1 MESCQRNNQLDMR
14 HLLTNLHS
22 WGEQSQKE
30 FAALM
35 LHSYAEFSN
44 IINSQGTIMSKN
56 IENLVEEVRKLK
68 EQLSLITQERDDL
81 LETVE
86 SLNIKIMHDQE
97 VAPDLGSLESGNP
110 EVADEITFEQNEYST
125 ASNGTEYS
133 EDDVDDVEPIKT
145 PIKNHNKKDASQF
158 EEIID
163 KNEEINHLKE
173 STESKTNVL
182 ETDWKRHTS
191 RSGTGWMCELKVPDP
206 TCRQPDGISCPYTS
220 SLAHHMK
227 EHVEASHLK
236 IRNHFCKECDYSSY
250 RKQTLNK
257 HVKTV
262 HAKTGR
268 YVCQECGHAEHKKM
282 LLMSHMSS
290 VHKMK
295 GLLIHRHIKQLS

>member
-1 MESCQRNNQLDMR
+1 MENCPSIYQLDMR
-14 HLLTNLHS
+14 QLFTNLHS

-44 IINSQGTIMSKN
+44 IINSQGKIMGKN
-56 IENLVEEVRKLK
+56 IENLVEEANKLK
-68 EQLSLITQERDDL
+68 EQLSVITQERDNL
-81 LETVE
+81 LQTIE
-86 SLNIKIMHDQE
+86 SLNVKLLHDQE
-97 VAPDLGSLESGNP
+97 VASDMGMLKGGDS
-110 EVADEITFEQNEYST
+110 EVEDEITFENNEYSGV
-125 ASNGTEYS
+125 NKETEES
-133 EDDVDDVEPIKT
+133 ENDVDDVEPLMNH
-145 PIKNHNKKDASQF
+145 KNKDESKF
-158 EEIID
+158 DKVSD
-163 KNEEINHLKE
+163 KNEDLDLLKE
-173 STESKTNVL
+173 STESKTKL

-191 RSGTGWMCELKVPDP
+191 RSGTGWICEVNIPDP
-206 TCRQPDGISCPYTS
+206 TCQQPDGISCPYTS

-236 IRNHFCKECDYSSY
+236 IRHHFCKECDYSSY

-295 GLLIHRHIKQLS
+295 GLLIHSHIKQLC